1 MTLTRRITLLNLTI
15 ITTLLLVI
23 LLVTKVYAKKPT
35 ENHAKLKN
43 LQHLNSDNNRFF
55 VEHLLSQ
62 VDAQASFSLQAPPY
76 AYIAKLK
83 SN

>member
-1 MTLTRRITLLNLTI
+1 MTLTRRITLLDLTI
-15 ITTLLLVI
+15 IITLLLVAF
-23 LLVTKVYAKKPT
+23 LVTEVYAKTPT
-35 ENHAKLKN
+35 ENYAELKKS
-43 LQHLNSDNNRFF
+43 QHLTSDNNCLFI
-55 VEHLLSQ
+55 EHLLSQ